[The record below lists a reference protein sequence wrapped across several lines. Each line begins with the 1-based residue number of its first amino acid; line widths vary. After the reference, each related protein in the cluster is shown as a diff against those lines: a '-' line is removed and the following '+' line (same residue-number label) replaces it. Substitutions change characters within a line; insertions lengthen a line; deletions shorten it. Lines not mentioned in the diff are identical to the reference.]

1 MDLAETQLEAG
12 EKQIEAGQEQ
22 IDDGFKQLKDALEQ
36 LKEGEEQLEDGA
48 KQLEEAREDAY
59 ASADMNDILTVDTVK
74 SLLAAQNFSM
84 PGGYVTEDG
93 IDYLVRVGDKTQD
106 IKELAAMPI
115 MNPDMDGVDII
126 TLADVADVFMTDNSA
141 EIYTNI
147 NGSPGVLLT
156 IQKQTFTKQMRKC
169 KI

>member
-1 MDLAETQLEAG
+1 MSPETNAQSKIDLGEFQMDLAETQLEAG

-74 SLLAAQNFSM
+74 SLLAAQIAEKCPQALYFADYRGRGNIAFGQRGR
-84 PGGYVTEDG
+84 PGPGPEG
-93 IDYLVRVGDKTQD
+93 RRGP
-106 IKELAAMPI
+106 AA
-115 MNPDMDGVDII
+115 G
-126 TLADVADVFMTDNSA
+126 
-141 EIYTNI
+141 
-147 NGSPGVLLT
+147 PGTHRPGNVPGL
-156 IQKQTFTKQMRKC
+156 
-169 KI
+169 